1 MTLLELL
8 LTLPEELRG
17 KVCVVF
23 FDNEEK
29 GMFGSAGFA
38 RQHKAVKRNKLL
50 VNFDCVSDGDSIQ
63 LYPNRALK
71 KESET
76 LALLERAFMPQGEKT
91 VEVVRSFGFYPSDQ
105 RCFVRGAGVCALKK
119 SRWFGYY
126 MDKIHTRRDCAFDE
140 ENIALLCAGAIRLAE
155 QI

>member
-1 MTLLELL
+1 M
-8 LTLPEELRG
+8 
-17 KVCVVF
+17 
-23 FDNEEK
+23 
-29 GMFGSAGFA
+29 
-38 RQHKAVKRNKLL
+38 
-50 VNFDCVSDGDSIQ
+50 
-63 LYPNRALK
+63 
-71 KESET
+71 
-76 LALLERAFMPQGEKT
+76 
-91 VEVVRSFGFYPSDQ
+91 EVVRLFGFYPSDQ